1 MAEEFYKDYDR
12 IIRLACPDYEHC
24 LDLIAKNVPDNT
36 KTLLDLGS
44 GTGNLILAALKN
56 FPGLK
61 AWGIELQP
69 SLIDIAKQ
77 KTSNKDV
84 SFIEGD
90 ILKADWPVA
99 DAITSSL
106 MIHHL
111 THDQKADVFKRIY
124 DNSEYFFLFDLIKG
138 ETEEEESRNRQNLYC
153 HWERQGLSDELI
165 QKSKKDMEKFDI
177 PMKVS
182 EHNELFEKIGFKY
195 KLLYNKN
202 GFAVYFCSKK

>member
-12 IIRLACPDYEHC
+12 IIRLACPDYEYC

-44 GTGNLILAALKN
+44 GTGNLILAALKK

-69 SLIDIAKQ
+69 SLIDIANQ
-77 KTSNKDV
+77 KTGNKDV

-99 DAITSSL
+99 DITTSSL

-111 THDQKADVFKRIY
+111 TYGQKADVFKRIY

-138 ETEEEESRNRQNLYC
+138 ETEEEESKNREYLYD
-153 HWERQGLSDELI
+153 HWKSGGLSEEWI
-165 QKSKKDMEKFDI
+165 EQGKKDMEAHDK
-177 PMKVS
+177 PMTVK
-182 EHNELFEKIGFKY
+182 EHNKLFDDIGFKY
-195 KLLYNKN
+195 KLLYNN
-202 GFAVYFCSKK
+202 HGFVVYFCKN

>member
-24 LDLIAKNVPDNT
+24 LDLIVKNVPDNT

-44 GTGNLILAALKN
+44 GTGNFILAALKK

-61 AWGIELQP
+61 AWGIELQLL
-69 SLIDIAKQ
+69 LIDIAKQ
-77 KTSNKDV
+77 KAINKDV

-99 DAITSSL
+99 DITTSSL

-111 THDQKADVFKRIY
+111 TYDQKAYVFKRIY
-124 DNSEYFFLFDLIKG
+124 DNSKHFFLFDLIKG
-138 ETEEEESRNRQNLYC
+138 ETEEEENKNRKNLYC
-153 HWERQGLSDELI
+153 HWKRQGLSDELI
-165 QKSKKDMEKFDI
+165 ENGKKDMEKFDI
-177 PMKVS
+177 PMKIS
-182 EHNELFEKIGFKY
+182 KHNELFEKIGFKY